1 MWYVFAA
8 LSTALWGFS
17 DVLFER
23 FFNEKDPLHT
33 LKYLPFTGMFAFV
46 SLVCLMP
53 FSEEQTGLMSLL
65 AEHKTF
71 MIVPLCYIVALI
83 LEEKSLK
90 DVSQSI
96 ISPVSNTSC
105 LIIFYVLIAIYKATG
120 KTDAIQMLCSPL
132 NLAGSVMIILG
143 LAVLTLS
150 DIRSLKGTKIGKTI
164 LIPLLLAACFDA
176 GETISEA
183 LLIDGIVSD
192 SVVELGCFDFL
203 ILYCF
208 YTGIICVFVYFYI
221 CFKEK
226 KIYNPFDCRSAKRAV
241 TTFVEFEPNILYCMA
256 LETVPVLTAFISS
269 CYSIFT
275 VVFCAAINKTGLR
288 KKEIVPVSMIIAG
301 IVMFGIAEALS

>member
-23 FFNEKDPLHT
+23 FFNEEDPLHT
-33 LKYLPFTGMFAFV
+33 LKYLPFTGLFALI
-46 SLVCLMP
+46 SLICLLP
-53 FSEEQTGLMSLL
+53 FSEEQTSLINL
-65 AEHKTF
+65 LSEHKTF
-71 MIVPLCYIVALI
+71 IIVPLCYIVALI

-105 LIIFYVLIAIYKATG
+105 LLIFYALIAIYKVAG
-120 KTDAIQMLCSPL
+120 KTDEIQMLYSPL

-143 LAVLTLS
+143 LVVLTLS
-150 DIRSLKGTKIGKTI
+150 DIRSIKGTRIGI
-164 LIPLLLAACFDA
+164 SVLIPLLLAAFFDA

-192 SVVELGCFDFL
+192 SVTELGCFDFL

-208 YTGIICVFVYFYI
+208 YTAIICGFVYCYI
-221 CFKEK
+221 SVREK
-226 KIYNPFDCRSAKRAV
+226 KIYNPFDYYAGKRAV
-241 TTFVEFEPNILYCMA
+241 TTFIEFEPNILYCMA

-275 VVFCAAINKTGLR
+275 VVFCAAINKTGLK
-288 KKEIVPVSMIIAG
+288 KKEIVPVSLIITG